1 MHMVEEYM
9 RETCSRHCL
18 GRDREG
24 CSCQEDLKENRSRKR
39 NSSQLV
45 NSLVQRYKILNG
57 KQIEK
62 LEEFFR
68 SSGSIRTQRDCTKV
82 AKKLGIPS
90 KKVIEYMEMRIG
102 QHISILEDFYNNAH
116 ATLRI
121 IQLDNEYA
129 MIKYKRLDKYFREQ
143 LGAEN
148 MREFGTTGNDD
159 GR

>member
-1 MHMVEEYM
+1 MHMVEEYT
-9 RETCSRHCL
+9 REACSGNCL
-18 GRDREG
+18 GEYREN
-24 CSCQEDLKENRSRKR
+24 CTCQEDLKENRSRKR

-57 KQIEK
+57 RQIEK
-62 LEEFFR
+62 LEEYFR

-102 QHISILEDFYNNAH
+102 QHISILEDFYNNAN

-129 MIKYKRLDKYFREQ
+129 MIKYKRLDKHFKDQ
-143 LGAEN
+143 LGTES
-148 MREFGTTGNDD
+148 MHEFGNTGNGD
-159 GR
+159 GK

>member
-1 MHMVEEYM
+1 MVKEY
-9 RETCSRHCL
+9 EKEVCSRNCPEEN
-18 GRDREG
+18 RE
-24 CSCQEDLKENRSRKR
+24 SCQCQEGLKENRPRRR

-57 KQIEK
+57 RQIEK
-62 LEEFFR
+62 LEEYFR
-68 SSGSIRTQRDCTKV
+68 SAGSIRTQRDCTKV
-82 AKKLGIPS
+82 AKKLGIPA

-129 MIKYKRLDKYFREQ
+129 MIKYKRLDKYFKNQ

-148 MREFGTTGNDD
+148 VHEFGNMNNNAGK
-159 GR
+159 